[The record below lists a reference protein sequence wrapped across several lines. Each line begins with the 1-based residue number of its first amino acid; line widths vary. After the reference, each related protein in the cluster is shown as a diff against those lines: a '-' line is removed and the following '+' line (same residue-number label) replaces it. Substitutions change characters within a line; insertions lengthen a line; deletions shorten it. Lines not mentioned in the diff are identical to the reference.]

1 MIRFHL
7 DEILEKNSLSINA
20 LTNLLNEDNEDETKN
35 ISRKSITAIANN
47 TAKNIQIS
55 VIERILDF
63 FNIPLSELMTVE
75 NIKYKYVFTLSYEEL
90 YNYKTMINFRGSS
103 ALLPNLY
110 FEIFERNELIKSF
123 SFDLIINIDE
133 NISTDQKG
141 YINAITFLPI
151 LSTPPYSD
159 EKEREKFEN
168 EILNNIEKSR
178 NDQYEELSNYFY
190 KLTVEDIEKNFKP
203 IIDSILNFLKGYFS
217 EDIELA
223 KTFYFD
229 ISGILIVP
237 LVLDTDNNKI
247 DSDFS
252 LFNGFSTFNK
262 GIYKNISTY
271 KTVLTEYEIIKK

>member
-7 DEILEKNSLSINA
+7 DELLIKNGLSINSF
-20 LTNLLNEDNEDETKN
+20 TNLLNEDNEDETKN

-55 VIERILDF
+55 VVERILDF

-75 NIKYKYVFTLSYEEL
+75 NIQYKYVFTLSYEEL
-90 YNYKTMINFRGSS
+90 NNYKMMFNFRDSS

-110 FEIFERNELIKSF
+110 FEIFERNELIKRF

-133 NISTDQKG
+133 NISTNQKG

-151 LSTPPYSD
+151 LSTPPYND
-159 EKEREKFEN
+159 ENERELFEN
-168 EILNNIEKSR
+168 SILNDIEKSR
-178 NDQYEELSNYFY
+178 NDQYEELSNYFC
-190 KLTVEDIEKNFKP
+190 KLTVEDIENIFKP
-203 IIDSILNFLKGYFS
+203 LIDSILNFLKGHFS
-217 EDIELA
+217 DDIELA

-229 ISGILIVP
+229 ISGILVVP
-237 LVLDTDNNKI
+237 LVLNVDNNKI

-252 LFNGFSTFNK
+252 LFNGLSTFNK

-271 KTVLTEYEIIKK
+271 KTVLTEYKIVKK